1 MTRVSPHGHGFKT
14 QQDHS
19 FYKVFNFSCFL
30 QNFPIPYQH
39 VCWSTNTSNTLA
51 QLVPGLLLVLSA
63 TYPLKG
69 HGFKTQ
75 QDHFLHSFFTN
86 FNIFIVFSS
95 NFNIFL
101 TNQNFSFWDDFLH
114 TCHLIYIFYDY
125 VKKNPKI
132 FSSD

>member
-39 VCWSTNTSNTLA
+39 VCWSTNTSNALA

-75 QDHFLHSFFTN
+75 QDHFIHSFFTN

-95 NFNIFL
+95 NFNNFF
-101 TNQNFSFWDDFLH
+101 NQSKLLILRWFFAHLSFN
-114 TCHLIYIFYDY
+114 IYILWLCQ
-125 VKKNPKI
+125 KNPKI